1 MTPEERRVLERA
13 VQRVTDQATNP
24 NAIVDE
30 AMDAGL
36 DGSEPFVVNLK
47 MLRAELLSVKGDL
60 ERELERVVLDCV
72 VCGVPAH
79 YVGGLGVR
87 AGLGHTPLPRRTRR
101 RSWRGETR
109 SSVGGASRTDQPS
122 GRQA

>member
-13 VQRVTDQATNP
+13 VQRVTEQAANA

-30 AMDAGL
+30 AMDARL
-36 DGSEPFVVNLK
+36 NGSEPFIVNIK
-47 MLRAELLSVKGDL
+47 RRRAELLSVKADL
-60 ERELERVVLDCV
+60 ERELERLWLNCV

-87 AGLGHTPLPRRTRR
+87 PVTGRTQYRHR
-101 RSWRGETR
+101 IPHRGN
-109 SSVGGASRTDQPS
+109 AMML
-122 GRQA
+122 